1 MSKKAASAAFFIQ
14 YIKLSNYNIY
24 KIKGFTLIEILIV
37 VAIIGMLIL
46 FVLVQYNRHRTKTK
60 MLEVI
65 GATRIAQLAVTEAA
79 ISEKDLTAVT
89 ASNIGYQFSS
99 KSHKYISNLII
110 EDYTGVITVTT
121 NLPSATGTLVFTR
134 SLNSTTKQIEWSCS
148 SSTINIRYLP
158 LNCH

>member
-1 MSKKAASAAFFIQ
+1 MH
-14 YIKLSNYNIY
+14 

-37 VAIIGMLIL
+37 FAIIGILIL
-46 FVLVQYNRHRTKTK
+46 FALVQYNRHMTKTK

-65 GATRIAQLAVTEAA
+65 GAARIAQLAVTEAA
-79 ISEKDLTAVT
+79 ISEQDLTAIT
-89 ASNIGYQFSS
+89 ASNIGYQFSNN
-99 KSHKYISNLII
+99 SHKYISNLII
-110 EDYTGVITVTT
+110 EDHTGVITITT
-121 NLPSATGTLVFTR
+121 NLPSAAGTLVFTP

>member
-1 MSKKAASAAFFIQ
+1 MH
-14 YIKLSNYNIY
+14 
-24 KIKGFTLIEILIV
+24 KIKGFTLIEVLIV
-37 VAIIGMLIL
+37 VAIIGILIL
-46 FVLVQYNRHRTKTK
+46 FALVQYNRHMTKTK

-65 GATRIAQLAVTEAA
+65 GAARIAQLAVTEAA

-89 ASNIGYQFSS
+89 ASNIGYQFSNN
-99 KSHKYISNLII
+99 SHKYISNLII
-110 EDYTGVITVTT
+110 EDHTGIITITT
-121 NLPSATGTLVFTR
+121 NLPSAAGTLVFTP

>member
-1 MSKKAASAAFFIQ
+1 M
-14 YIKLSNYNIY
+14 Y

-37 VAIIGMLIL
+37 VAIIGILIL
-46 FVLVQYNRHRTKTK
+46 FAWVQYNRHMTKTK

-65 GATRIAQLAVTEAA
+65 GSARIAQLAVAEAA

-89 ASNIGYQFSS
+89 ASNIGYQFSNN
-99 KSHKYISNLII
+99 SHKYISNLII
-110 EDYTGVITVTT
+110 EDHTGIITIKT
-121 NLPSATGTLVFTR
+121 NLPSAAGTLVFTP

>member
-1 MSKKAASAAFFIQ
+1 MH
-14 YIKLSNYNIY
+14 

-37 VAIIGMLIL
+37 VAIIGILIL
-46 FVLVQYNRHRTKTK
+46 FALVQYNRHMTKTK
-60 MLEVI
+60 MMEVI
-65 GATRIAQLAVTEAA
+65 GAARIAQLAVTEAA

-89 ASNIGYQFSS
+89 ASNIGYQFSNN
-99 KSHKYISNLII
+99 SHKYISNLII
-110 EDYTGVITVTT
+110 EDHTGVITITT
-121 NLPSATGTLVFTR
+121 NLPSATGTLVFTP

>member
-1 MSKKAASAAFFIQ
+1 MH
-14 YIKLSNYNIY
+14 

-37 VAIIGMLIL
+37 VAIIGILIL
-46 FVLVQYNRHRTKTK
+46 FALVQYNRHMTKTK

-65 GATRIAQLAVTEAA
+65 GAARIAQLAVTEAA

-89 ASNIGYQFSS
+89 ASNIGYQFSNN
-99 KSHKYISNLII
+99 SHKYISNLII
-110 EDYTGVITVTT
+110 EDHTGIITITT
-121 NLPSATGTLVFTR
+121 NLPSAAGTLVFTP

>member
-1 MSKKAASAAFFIQ
+1 MH
-14 YIKLSNYNIY
+14 

-37 VAIIGMLIL
+37 VAIICILIL
-46 FVLVQYNRHRTKTK
+46 FALVQYNRHMTKTK

-65 GATRIAQLAVTEAA
+65 GEARIAQLAVTEAA

-89 ASNIGYQFSS
+89 ASNIGYQFSNN
-99 KSHKYISNLII
+99 SHKYISNLII
-110 EDYTGVITVTT
+110 EDHTGVITITT
-121 NLPSATGTLVFTR
+121 NLPSATGTLVFTP
-134 SLNSTTKQIEWSCS
+134 SLNSTIQQIEWSCS

>member
-1 MSKKAASAAFFIQ
+1 MH
-14 YIKLSNYNIY
+14 

-37 VAIIGMLIL
+37 VAIIGILIL
-46 FVLVQYNRHRTKTK
+46 FALVQYNRHMTKTK

-65 GATRIAQLAVTEAA
+65 GAARIAQLAVPEAA
-79 ISEKDLTAVT
+79 ISEQDLTAIT
-89 ASNIGYQFSS
+89 ASNIGYQFSNN
-99 KSHKYISNLII
+99 SHKYISNLII
-110 EDYTGVITVTT
+110 EDHTGVITITT
-121 NLPSATGTLVFTR
+121 NLPSAAGTLVFTP

>member
-1 MSKKAASAAFFIQ
+1 MH
-14 YIKLSNYNIY
+14 

-37 VAIIGMLIL
+37 VAIIGILIL
-46 FVLVQYNRHRTKTK
+46 FTLVQYNRHMTKTK

-65 GATRIAQLAVTEAA
+65 GASRIAQLAVTEAS
-79 ISEKDLTAVT
+79 ISEKDKDLTAVT
-89 ASNIGYQFSS
+89 ASNIGYQFSNN
-99 KSHKYISNLII
+99 SHKYISNLII
-110 EDYTGVITVTT
+110 EDHTGVITVTT
-121 NLPSATGTLVFTR
+121 NLPSATGALVFTP